1 MRRMTA
7 LAGAC
12 VALLA
17 GVSLVAQ
24 QSRGAAAGQT
34 PTLQSAVAA
43 LSATSLRTLKFTATG
58 RSFVLGQ
65 PATAADPWPPRQVKS
80 YEAQIEYGPGAM
92 RIEQVQTMPTPAPRG
107 GGGAIT
113 GEQRQVL
120 FVRGAYAWS
129 ENPPAGG
136 GAATP
141 TPQPQ
146 AAVERLIWAWAAT
159 PQGALKAA
167 GATLAKPVADG
178 AQVELT
184 VGGRYPFH
192 VHINKLSQVDR
203 VRAWVPNDVFG
214 DMLIETTYS
223 GYRNYNG
230 IQFPSRIQQSQGGY
244 PTLDLTVTAVEINP
258 FISISVP
265 DAVRNAPPP
274 AALTVASERVADG
287 IYWITGGTHHSL
299 AVDMGDH
306 VVVIEAP
313 QNEARSE
320 AVMTETKKLIANKPI
335 RMVVNTHLHFDHSGG
350 LRRYAAED
358 ATIVTHAANLAFYEK
373 AWAAPRAL
381 APDALAKAAGK
392 KPVFQGV
399 TDRTALTGSNKRTIE
414 LHVLQ
419 GNPHNEQILV
429 AWLPAEKILFQS
441 DMINPP
447 APNAQIP
454 PPTPTII
461 NFYDNLTRLKIQPDR
476 IVGGHGNRIATI
488 ADLNLVAGK
497 K

>member
-1 MRRMTA
+1 MRRMTF
-7 LAGAC
+7 LAAC
-12 VALLA
+12 VLLA
-17 GVSLVAQ
+17 GVPVIAQ
-24 QSRGAAAGQT
+24 QARGGAAPQS

-43 LSATSLRTLKFTATG
+43 LSATTLRTLQFTATG

-65 PATAADPWPPRQVKS
+65 PATAADPWPARQVKS
-80 YEAQIEYGPGAM
+80 YVAQLEYGAGAM
-92 RIEQVQTMPTPAPRG
+92 KIEQVLTMPTPAPRG

-141 TPQPQ
+141 VAQPQ
-146 AAVERLIWAWAAT
+146 AAAERLVWAWAAT

-178 AQVELT
+178 AQIELT
-184 VGGRYPFH
+184 VGGRYPLH

-214 DMLIETTYS
+214 DMLVETTYA
-223 GYRNYNG
+223 GYRSFNG
-230 IQFPSRIQQSQGGY
+230 LPFPSRIQQSQGGH
-244 PTLDLTVTAVEINP
+244 PTIDLTVTGVEINQ
-258 FISISVP
+258 FVDISVP
-265 DAVRNAPPP
+265 AEVRNASAP
-274 AALTVASERVADG
+274 AAPAANSEKVADG
-287 IYWITGGTHHSL
+287 IFWITGGSHHSL
-299 AVDMGDH
+299 VVDMGDH

-313 QNEARSE
+313 QNEARSDLVI
-320 AVMTETKKLIANKPI
+320 ATTRKLIPNKPI

-350 LRRYAAED
+350 LRRYVAED
-358 ATIVTHAANLAFYEK
+358 ATVVTHTANTAFFEK
-373 AWAAPRAL
+373 AWAGPRTL
-381 APDALAKAAGK
+381 LPDQMAKSGK
-392 KPVFQGV
+392 KPIFQGV
-399 TDRTALTGSNKRTIE
+399 TDRSVLKGSNNRTIE

-419 GNPHNEQILV
+419 GNPHNEQTLV
-429 AWLPAEKILFQS
+429 AWMPAEKILFQS
-441 DMINPP
+441 DMMNPP
-447 APNAQIP
+447 AQGAQVP
-454 PPTPTII
+454 PPTATIT
-461 NFYDNLTRLKIQPDR
+461 NFYDNLIRLKIQPDR
-476 IVGGHGNRIATI
+476 IVGGHGNRIGTV

>member
-1 MRRMTA
+1 
-7 LAGAC
+7 
-12 VALLA
+12 
-17 GVSLVAQ
+17 
-24 QSRGAAAGQT
+24 
-34 PTLQSAVAA
+34 
-43 LSATSLRTLKFTATG
+43 
-58 RSFVLGQ
+58 
-65 PATAADPWPPRQVKS
+65 
-80 YEAQIEYGPGAM
+80 
-92 RIEQVQTMPTPAPRG
+92 
-107 GGGAIT
+107 
-113 GEQRQVL
+113 
-120 FVRGAYAWS
+120 
-129 ENPPAGG
+129 
-136 GAATP
+136 
-141 TPQPQ
+141 
-146 AAVERLIWAWAAT
+146 
-159 PQGALKAA
+159 
-167 GATLAKPVADG
+167 
-178 AQVELT
+178 
-184 VGGRYPFH
+184 

>member
-1 MRRMTA
+1 MRKLTV

-12 VALLA
+12 AVLLA
-17 GVSLVAQ
+17 GVVPSAQ
-24 QSRGAAAGQT
+24 QARGTTAAQG
-34 PTLQSAVAA
+34 PTLQSAIAA
-43 LSATSLRTLKFTATG
+43 LSATSVRTLKFTATG

-65 PATAADPWPPRQVKS
+65 PATAADPWPARQIKTYVA
-80 YEAQIEYGPGAM
+80 EIEYGAGA
-92 RIEQVQTMPTPAPRG
+92 IKIDQVLTMPTPAPRG

-141 TPQPQ
+141 APQPQ
-146 AAVERLIWAWAAT
+146 AAVERLVWAWAAT

-178 AQVELT
+178 AQIELT

-192 VHINKLSQVDR
+192 VHINKLNQVDR
-203 VRAWVPNDVFG
+203 VRAWMPNDVFG

-223 GYRNYNG
+223 GYRNFNG

-258 FISISVP
+258 FFSVTVP
-265 DAVRNAPPP
+265 DAIRNAAPP
-274 AALTVASERVADG
+274 AAPTVASEKVADG

-313 QNEARSE
+313 QNETRSDLVI
-320 AVMTETKKLIANKPI
+320 AETKKLIANKPI

-350 LRRYAAED
+350 LRRYVDED
-358 ATIVTHAANLAFYEK
+358 ATIVTHAANTAFYEK
-373 AWAAPRAL
+373 AWAGPRML
-381 APDALAKAAGK
+381 SPDRLAKSNK
-392 KPVFQGV
+392 KPAFQSVSGSS
-399 TDRTALTGSNKRTIE
+399 TLRGSNNRTIE

-429 AWLPAEKILFQS
+429 AWLPTEKVLFQS
-441 DMINPP
+441 DMLNPP
-447 APNAQIP
+447 AQGATVPA
-454 PPTPTII
+454 PTPTIT

-476 IVGGHGNRIATI
+476 IIGGHGNRIATV
-488 ADLNLVAGK
+488 ADLNLLAGK

>member
-1 MRRMTA
+1 MRRMTF
-7 LAGAC
+7 LAAC
-12 VALLA
+12 VVLA
-17 GVSLVAQ
+17 GVPVIAQ
-24 QSRGAAAGQT
+24 QARGAATPQT
-34 PTLQSAVAA
+34 PTLQSAIAA
-43 LSATSLRTLKFTATG
+43 LSVTTLRTLQFTATG
-58 RSFVLGQ
+58 RAFVLGQ
-65 PATAADPWPPRQVKS
+65 PPTAADPWPARQVKS
-80 YEAQIEYGPGAM
+80 YVAQLEYGPGAM
-92 RIEQVQTMPTPAPRG
+92 KIEQVLTMPTPAPRG
-107 GGGAIT
+107 GGGAIA

-141 TPQPQ
+141 APQPQ

-178 AQVELT
+178 AQIELT

-223 GYRNYNG
+223 GYRNFGG
-230 IQFPSRIQQSQGGY
+230 IQFPARIQQTQGGY
-244 PTLDLTVTAVEINP
+244 PTLDLTVTAVEVNP
-258 FISISVP
+258 FFAVTVP
-265 DAVRNAPPP
+265 DVVRNAPAP
-274 AALTVASERVADG
+274 AAPTVTSEKVADG
-287 IYWITGGTHHSL
+287 IYWITGGSHHSL

-306 VVVIEAP
+306 VVVVEAP

-320 AVMTETKKLIANKPI
+320 AVIAETKKLIANKPI

-350 LRRYAAED
+350 LRRYVDEG
-358 ATIVTHAANLAFYEK
+358 ATVVTHAANAGFYEK
-373 AWAAPRAL
+373 AWAGPRTLLPDRL
-381 APDALAKAAGK
+381 ATSNKKAT
-392 KPVFQGV
+392 FQGV
-399 TDRTALTGSNKRTIE
+399 TDRTVLSGTNKRTVE

-419 GNPHNEQILV
+419 GNPHNEQTLV
-429 AWLPAEKILFQS
+429 VWLPGEKLLFQS
-441 DMINPP
+441 DMMNPP

-454 PPTPTII
+454 PPTPTIT
-461 NFYDNLTRLKIQPDR
+461 NFYDNLSRLKIQPDR
-476 IVGGHGNRIATI
+476 IVGGHGNRIATL

>member
-1 MRRMTA
+1 MRRITV

-12 VALLA
+12 VMLA
-17 GVSLVAQ
+17 GVSPSAQ
-24 QSRGAAAGQT
+24 QAPGAAAASS

-58 RSFVLGQ
+58 RAFVLGQ
-65 PATAADPWPPRQVKS
+65 PPTASDPWPARQVKS
-80 YEAQIEYGPGAM
+80 YDAQIEYAPGAI
-92 RIEQVQTMPTPAPRG
+92 RIDQVLTMPTPAPRG
-107 GGGAIT
+107 GGGAIA

-136 GAATP
+136 GTP
-141 TPQPQ
+141 TPAPQPQ
-146 AAVERLIWAWAAT
+146 AAAERLVWAWAST

-178 AQVELT
+178 AEIQLT
-184 VGGRYPFH
+184 VGGRYPLH
-192 VHINKLSQVDR
+192 VHINKLNQVDR
-203 VRAWVPNDVFG
+203 VRAWIPNDVFG

-223 GYRNYNG
+223 GYRAFSG

-244 PTLDLTVTAVEINP
+244 PTLDLTIAAVEVNP
-258 FISISVP
+258 FFSVTLP
-265 DAVRNAPPP
+265 DNVRNASTP
-274 AALTVASERVADG
+274 AAPAATSEKVADG
-287 IYWITGGTHHSL
+287 IFWITGGSHHSL

-320 AVMTETKKLIANKPI
+320 AVIAETKKVLANKPI

-350 LRRYAAED
+350 LRRYVDEG
-358 ATIVTHAANLAFYEK
+358 ATVVTHAANTGFFEK
-373 AWAAPRAL
+373 AWAGPRVL
-381 APDALAKAAGK
+381 LPDQLAKSNK
-392 KPVFQGV
+392 KPLFQGV
-399 TDRTALTGSNKRTIE
+399 TDRTVLTGTNKRTIE
-414 LHVLQ
+414 LHVLT
-419 GNPHNEQILV
+419 GNPHNEQTLV
-429 AWLPAEKILFQS
+429 AWLPGDKLLFQS
-441 DMINPP
+441 DMMNPP
-447 APNAQIP
+447 APGATVP
-454 PPTPTII
+454 PPTATIT
-461 NFYDNLTRLKIQPDR
+461 NFYDNLVRLKIQPDR

-488 ADLNLVAGK
+488 ADLNVVAGK

>member
-1 MRRMTA
+1 MRRMTF
-7 LAGAC
+7 LAAC
-12 VALLA
+12 VVLA
-17 GVSLVAQ
+17 GVPVIAQ
-24 QSRGAAAGQT
+24 QARGGAAPQS

-43 LSATSLRTLKFTATG
+43 LSATTLRTLQFTATG

-65 PATAADPWPPRQVKS
+65 PATAADPWPARQVKS
-80 YEAQIEYGPGAM
+80 YVAQLEYGPGAM
-92 RIEQVQTMPTPAPRG
+92 KIEQVLTMPTPAPRG

-141 TPQPQ
+141 VAQPQ
-146 AAVERLIWAWAAT
+146 AAAERLVWAWAAT

-178 AQVELT
+178 AQIELT
-184 VGGRYPFH
+184 VGGRYPLH
-192 VHINKLSQVDR
+192 VHINKLNQVDR
-203 VRAWVPNDVFG
+203 VRAWIPNDVFG

-223 GYRNYNG
+223 GYRNFGG

-265 DAVRNAPPP
+265 DVVRNAPSP
-274 AALTVASERVADG
+274 AAPTAASEKVADG
-287 IYWITGGTHHSL
+287 VFWITGGSHHSL

-313 QNEARSE
+313 QNEARSDVVI
-320 AVMTETKKLIANKPI
+320 AETKKQIANKPI

-350 LRRYAAED
+350 LRRYVAED
-358 ATIVTHAANLAFYEK
+358 ATIVTHAANTAFYEK
-373 AWAAPRAL
+373 AWAGPRTL
-381 APDALAKAAGK
+381 LPDALAKAAGK

-399 TDRTALTGSNKRTIE
+399 TD
-414 LHVLQ
+414 
-419 GNPHNEQILV
+419 
-429 AWLPAEKILFQS
+429 
-441 DMINPP
+441 
-447 APNAQIP
+447 
-454 PPTPTII
+454 
-461 NFYDNLTRLKIQPDR
+461 
-476 IVGGHGNRIATI
+476 
-488 ADLNLVAGK
+488 
-497 K
+497 